1 MESLKSLGFVFICD
15 ICDICGREVFVPS
28 VDFYLSSMEERDAQ
42 THAIIGAAMEVHT
55 ELGAGFLE
63 SVYQEAL
70 MREFLLRGIA
80 FAAEVELPI
89 HYKGERL
96 VTFFRADFICYGEVV
111 VELKAVKTLSG
122 AEESQLLNYL
132 KATGNERGL
141 LLNFGGPRL
150 EVKRMV
156 FTPR

>member
-1 MESLKSLGFVFICD
+1 MD
-15 ICDICGREVFVPS
+15 D
-28 VDFYLSSMEERDAQ
+28 RDPQ
-42 THAIIGAAMEVHT
+42 THAIIGAAMEVHC

-70 MREFLLRGIA
+70 ALELKERGIP

-89 HYKGERL
+89 SYKGERP

-111 VELKAVKTLSG
+111 VELKALKALSG
-122 AEESQLLNYL
+122 VEESQLLNYL
-132 KATGNERGL
+132 KATGHERGL
-141 LLNFGGPRL
+141 LLNFGTSRL